1 MTRSEIRLGGVGTEA
16 AWCLVFCTTKAML
29 EIINSNTRAANKLS
43 RKVRNNEI
51 RTTLIT
57 TNEVLLPFLFTVHEV
72 RLMSGHTI
80 AVLSRFNANLFESM
94 ATYNL
99 WNYSYNFKT
108 YRMTRR
114 WIVTEWYLSC
124 SMWAAFPYAIFFD
137 YSH

>member
-1 MTRSEIRLGGVGTEA
+1 
-16 AWCLVFCTTKAML
+16 ML
-29 EIINSNTRAANKLS
+29 EIINSNTRAANKIS

-72 RLMSGHTI
+72 RLMSGRTI

-99 WNYSYNFKT
+99 
-108 YRMTRR
+108 
-114 WIVTEWYLSC
+114 
-124 SMWAAFPYAIFFD
+124 
-137 YSH
+137 